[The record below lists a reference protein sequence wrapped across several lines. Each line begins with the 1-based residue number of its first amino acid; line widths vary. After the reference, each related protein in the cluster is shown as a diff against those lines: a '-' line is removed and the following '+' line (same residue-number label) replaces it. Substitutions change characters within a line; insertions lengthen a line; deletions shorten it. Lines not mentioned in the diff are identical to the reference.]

1 MKLKSIINI
10 KLVIGFKIG
19 INGGDISNK
28 LKDKTVKN
36 TLDKNVETSDDQKNA
51 NTKTDKQLKTLSKKS
66 LINKSN

>member
-1 MKLKSIINI
+1 MKLESIINI

>member
-1 MKLKSIINI
+1 MKLESIINI

-36 TLDKNVETSDDQKNA
+36 TLDKNVEISDDQKNA

>member
-1 MKLKSIINI
+1 MLRKSGLTQLMKFKDFI
-10 KLVIGFKIG
+10 KKG
-19 INGGDISNK
+19 GGDISSK

-51 NTKTDKQLKTLSKKS
+51 NTKTDKELKTLSKKS